1 LQAIKS
7 EESRMSVSAE
17 TATPLPVRLDIA
29 EAALNADL
37 SIPADARGLVIF
49 AHGSGSSRH
58 SRRNRAVAEV
68 LQHGRLGTL
77 LLDLLTDE
85 EDRADAVTSE
95 FRFNIPLLADRLV
108 GAVDWARAHPRTSP
122 LPVGL
127 FGAST
132 GAAAA
137 LIAAARR
144 HDAVRGVVSR
154 GGRPDLAE
162 ESLQLVAAP
171 TLLIVGGRDDV
182 VIELNKKAFA
192 RLKGP
197 KELQIVPGA
206 THLFEEPGALDRVS
220 QLAREW
226 FERHLV

>member
-1 LQAIKS
+1 
-7 EESRMSVSAE
+7 
-17 TATPLPVRLDIA
+17 
-29 EAALNADL
+29 
-37 SIPADARGLVIF
+37 
-49 AHGSGSSRH
+49 
-58 SRRNRAVAEV
+58 VAEV
-68 LQHGRLGTL
+68 LQRGRLGTL
-77 LLDLLTDE
+77 LLDLLTE
-85 EDRADAVTSE
+85 SEDRADAVTAQ
-95 FRFNIPLLADRLV
+95 FRFDIALLADRLV
-108 GAVDWARAHPRTSP
+108 GVLDWARAHPQTSS

-137 LIAAARR
+137 LSAAARR
-144 HDAVRGVVSR
+144 SETVRGVVSR

-162 ESLQLVAAP
+162 QALDRVTAP

-192 RLKGP
+192 RLKAP
-197 KELQIVPGA
+197 KDLQIVPGA

-220 QLAREW
+220 QLAKEW